1 MSLALLLPGQGAQ
14 HLGMGRTLAV
24 AFPLAR
30 RTFEEADEILGMKL
44 SRLMWAGPEEELVL
58 TMNAQPAILTHSIA
72 VLRLARARLGPVSMA
87 AGHSLGEYSAHVAAG
102 TLGFEEALRIVR
114 LRGTLMGKAGHTR
127 PGTMA
132 AVLGLK
138 DAGVE
143 RLCREA
149 SEASGSVV
157 VPANFNA
164 PGQVVVSGDV
174 DGIECVES
182 LAKDRGARRVIRL
195 VVSGAF
201 HSPLMQEAE
210 EGLKARLEAARFR
223 RPHFPV
229 YSNVDARPVD
239 DPSDARDCLIRQLTR
254 PVRWAES
261 IRAMVADG
269 AERFVEVGPG
279 SVLSGLNRRNARGAE
294 SLSVGEHVD
303 LRRLG
308 TAA

>member
-1 MSLALLLPGQGAQ
+1 MGHAL
-14 HLGMGRTLAV
+14 TE
-24 AFPLAR
+24 AFPPAR

-44 SRLMWAGPEEELVL
+44 SRLMWEGAEEELVL

-72 VLRLARARLGPVSMA
+72 VLRLAEERLGPVSMA

-114 LRGTLMGKAGHTR
+114 LRGALMEEAGHTR

-132 AVLGLK
+132 AVLGLG
-138 DAGVE
+138 DAGVKK
-143 RLCREA
+143 LCRDA
-149 SEASGSVV
+149 SEESGSVI

-164 PGQVVVSGDV
+164 PGQVVISGDV
-174 DGIECVES
+174 AGVERMES
-182 LAKDRGARRVIRL
+182 LAKGRGARRVIRL

-210 EGLKARLEAARFR
+210 EGLKARLESAEFR
-223 RPHFPV
+223 RPRFPV

-239 DPSDARDCLIRQLTR
+239 DPVDARDCLIRQLTR

-261 IRAMVADG
+261 IRAMVAGG
-269 AERFVEVGPG
+269 ADRFVEVGPG
-279 SVLSGLNRRNARGAE
+279 SVLAGLNRRNARGAE
-294 SLSVGEHVD
+294 SLSVGEPDD

-308 TAA
+308 TAE